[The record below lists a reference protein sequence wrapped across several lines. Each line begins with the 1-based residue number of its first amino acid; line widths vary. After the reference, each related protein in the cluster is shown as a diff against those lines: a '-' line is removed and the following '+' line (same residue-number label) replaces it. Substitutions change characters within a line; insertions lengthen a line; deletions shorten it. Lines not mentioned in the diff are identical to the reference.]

1 MKQLRMTKS
10 AVDFLNTLPP
20 KHHKQV
26 VTQLFRLLSIPYPTD
41 SKKLTGY
48 KELMR
53 VNCGEYRI
61 IYRVE
66 EETVNVPLIGKRNDN
81 EIYKLL
87 ERLNF

>member
-1 MKQLRMTKS
+1 MKPLRMTKS
-10 AVDFLNTLPP
+10 AIDFLNTLPP

-26 VTQLFRLLSIPYPTD
+26 VTQWFRLWSVPYPTD
-41 SKKLTGY
+41 SKQLTGHQ
-48 KELMR
+48 KLMR

-61 IYRVE
+61 IYKVE

>member
-10 AVDFLNTLPP
+10 AVDLLNTLPP
-20 KHHKQV
+20 KHHKPV
-26 VTQLFRLLSIPYPTD
+26 VTQLFRLLSVPYPTD

-66 EETVNVPLIGKRNDN
+66 EETVNVPLIGKWNDN